1 MINQIVDVEISDQ
14 GNYIARIVD
23 QDAINYT
30 VSLLEPVTP
39 DESAWSFGEDV
50 IIKKEQV
57 SAFHDTC
64 DIEDTGLYIKID
76 GNLYAPQCESDPDF
90 DYSDTS
96 DSESD
101 ISLDPED

>member
-1 MINQIVDVEISDQ
+1 MINQIVDVELSDQ
-14 GNYIARIVD
+14 GYFIARIVD

-30 VSLLEPVTP
+30 VSLLEPITP
-39 DESAWSFGEDV
+39 DESEWIFSEDIV
-50 IIKKEQV
+50 IKKEQV
-57 SAFHDTC
+57 SSFYDTC
-64 DIEDTGLYIKID
+64 DIEDIGLYIKI
-76 GNLYAPQCESDPDF
+76 GENLYAPQCESDPDF